1 MAQSKKFVSKK
12 VLVLAILGMGIL
24 MSAIFIAWP
33 LGNSWAQRQDMVTNN
48 TLMRGPINLPKING
62 SVNVVDNLKNFLKE
76 STKISF
82 SQAAQTA
89 EKQVNGTV
97 IGGHIG
103 VIQGYLVYTFAV
115 VGNQTLYKTIIDAG
129 NGQVLYTSQ
138 GHPIGSMGAGPFGHP
153 RGPFG
158 FGFGFG
164 GFAHGNNFLGHWD
177 KSPKLGDGSW
187 SQ

>member
-1 MAQSKKFVSKK
+1 M
-12 VLVLAILGMGIL
+12 
-24 MSAIFIAWP
+24 
-33 LGNSWAQRQDMVTNN
+33 
-48 TLMRGPINLPKING
+48 
-62 SVNVVDNLKNFLKE
+62 KNFLKE
-76 STKISF
+76 STKIPF

-138 GHPIGSMGAGPFGHP
+138 GHPVGSFGAGPFGHP

-158 FGFGFG
+158 FGFGGFG
-164 GFAHGNNFLGHWD
+164 HGNNFFGHWD
-177 KSPKLGDGSW
+177 KSPNMGEGPW
-187 SQ
+187 SK

>member
-1 MAQSKKFVSKK
+1 
-12 VLVLAILGMGIL
+12 
-24 MSAIFIAWP
+24 
-33 LGNSWAQRQDMVTNN
+33 MVTNN
-48 TLMRGPINLPKING
+48 TMMKGPFNLPKING
-62 SVNVVDNLKNFLKE
+62 SVNVVDNMKNFLKE
-76 STKISF
+76 STKIPF

-138 GHPIGSMGAGPFGHP
+138 GHSVGSFGAGPFGHP

-158 FGFGFG
+158 FGFGGFG
-164 GFAHGNNFLGHWD
+164 YGNNFFGHWD
-177 KSPKLGDGSW
+177 KSPNMGEGPW
-187 SQ
+187 SK

>member
-1 MAQSKKFVSKK
+1 MPKSTKFVSKK
-12 VLVLAILGMGIL
+12 ILIPAVLGVGIL
-24 MSAIFIAWP
+24 MSAIFVAWP

-48 TLMRGPINLPKING
+48 TMMKGPFNLPKING
-62 SVNVVDNLKNFLKE
+62 SVNVVDNMKNFLKE
-76 STKISF
+76 STKIPF

-138 GHPIGSMGAGPFGHP
+138 GHSVGSFGAGPFGHP

-158 FGFGFG
+158 FGFGGFG
-164 GFAHGNNFLGHWD
+164 YGNNFFGHWD
-177 KSPKLGDGSW
+177 KSPNMGEGPW
-187 SQ
+187 SK

>member
-1 MAQSKKFVSKK
+1 MTKSTKFVSKK
-12 VLVLAILGMGIL
+12 ILIPAVLGVGIL
-24 MSAIFIAWP
+24 MSAIFVAWP

-48 TLMRGPINLPKING
+48 TMMKGPFNLPKING
-62 SVNVVDNLKNFLKE
+62 SVNVVDNMKNFLKE
-76 STKISF
+76 STKIPF

-138 GHPIGSMGAGPFGHP
+138 GHSVGSFGAGPFGHP

-158 FGFGFG
+158 FGFGGFG
-164 GFAHGNNFLGHWD
+164 YGNNFFGHWD
-177 KSPKLGDGSW
+177 KSPNMGEGPW
-187 SQ
+187 SK

>member
-1 MAQSKKFVSKK
+1 MNNSNIFVSKK
-12 VLVLAILGMGIL
+12 KVMIPAILSVGLIL
-24 MSAIFIAWP
+24 STIFVAWP
-33 LGNSWAQRQDMVTNN
+33 LGSSWAQKQGMFGNN
-48 TLMRGPINLPKING
+48 TLMRGPINIPKING
-62 SVNVVDNLKNFLKE
+62 SVNVVDNMKNFLKE

-89 EKQVNGTV
+89 EKQANGTV

-103 VIQGYLVYTFAV
+103 VIQGYLVYTFSIV
-115 VGNQTLYKTIIDAG
+115 SNQTLYRTIIDAG

-138 GHPIGSMGAGPFGHP
+138 GRQIGTGEFGSFDHL

-158 FGFGFG
+158 FGGFG
-164 GFAHGNNFLGHWD
+164 HGPSNFFGHWD
-177 KSPKLGDGSW
+177 KSSGMSGEPW

>member
-1 MAQSKKFVSKK
+1 MTKSTKFVSKK
-12 VLVLAILGMGIL
+12 ILIPAVLGVGIL
-24 MSAIFIAWP
+24 MSAIFVAWP

-48 TLMRGPINLPKING
+48 TMMKGPFNLPKING
-62 SVNVVDNLKNFLKE
+62 SVNVVDNMKNFLKE
-76 STKISF
+76 STKIPF

-138 GHPIGSMGAGPFGHP
+138 GHPVGPFGAGPFGHP

-158 FGFGFG
+158 FGFG
-164 GFAHGNNFLGHWD
+164 HGNNFFGHWD
-177 KSPKLGDGSW
+177 KSPNMGEGPW
-187 SQ
+187 SK

>member
-1 MAQSKKFVSKK
+1 MTKSTKFVSKK
-12 VLVLAILGMGIL
+12 ILIPAVLGVGIL
-24 MSAIFIAWP
+24 MSAIFVAWP

-48 TLMRGPINLPKING
+48 TMMKGPFNLPKING
-62 SVNVVDNLKNFLKE
+62 SVNVVDNMKNFLKE
-76 STKISF
+76 STKIPF

-138 GHPIGSMGAGPFGHP
+138 GHPVGSFGAGPFGHP

-158 FGFGFG
+158 FGFGGFG
-164 GFAHGNNFLGHWD
+164 YGNNFFGHWD
-177 KSPKLGDGSW
+177 KSPNMGEGPW
-187 SQ
+187 SK